1 MEVIVCRGVEDHL
14 SKTPTNSGTK
24 QVLLTYKSRKATS
37 QKGKTMS
44 TINTNEHNNTMNT
57 NNKEEVTM
65 MTIEEA
71 KRVIKESLGKRMT
84 LAEVAKI
91 DELRKFVDEN
101 EKQDVASI
109 NANSTVATPVT
120 KAPTKAPTKAA
131 KPAAA
136 SKDTKA
142 YRTNMDAGVTK
153 MTNEELSLKAL
164 YEKFPVVL
172 AQGTVINLL
181 QEAIDNGTLME
192 LIKASADA
200 HHSGDVLAQVKV
212 LRINLSSKKTNL
224 KKGIGT
230 HGSVEIEEIRI
241 ETLDT
246 FFNKL
251 YEELGGKK
259 TAGKFGRVS
268 ADSKAKY
275 DLDDADINALAECN
289 DIAVLTAYYNS
300 IASFKAKNAQKTK
313 HKDGNFCGYWS
324 GAALARIDY
333 MVAVIN
339 RRREIIRKGSSLI
352 VPVYAPKPNDWYD
365 ADEQATAQPTQAEA
379 QLDALRAKFTEEL
392 MAKKGGKALTKKEL
406 EMIDTAVET
415 YSKFMS

>member
-1 MEVIVCRGVEDHL
+1 
-14 SKTPTNSGTK
+14 
-24 QVLLTYKSRKATS
+24 
-37 QKGKTMS
+37 MS
-44 TINTNEHNNTMNT
+44 TINTNAHNNTMNT

-65 MTIEEA
+65 MTVEEA
-71 KRVIKESLGKRMT
+71 KRIIKESLGKRMT
-84 LAEVAKI
+84 LAEATKI
-91 DELRKFVDEN
+91 DELRKYVAEN
-101 EKQDVASI
+101 EKQNVASI

-120 KAPTKAPTKAA
+120 KAPTKAS

-136 SKDTKA
+136 SKDTKT

-172 AQGTVINLL
+172 AQGTIINLL
-181 QEAIDNGTLME
+181 QEAIDNGALME

-212 LRINLSSKKTNL
+212 LRTNLSSKKTNL

-241 ETLDT
+241 ETLDK

-259 TAGKFGRVS
+259 AADKFGRIS
-268 ADSKAKY
+268 ADNKAKY

-300 IASFKAKNAQKTK
+300 IASFKTKNAQKTK

-379 QLDALRAKFTEEL
+379 QLEALRTKFTEEFK
-392 MAKKGGKALTKKEL
+392 AKKGGKALTKKEQ
-406 EMIDTAVET
+406 EMIELAVET

>member
-1 MEVIVCRGVEDHL
+1 MQRSRGPPEQGTH
-14 SKTPTNSGTK
+14 KTQEQNNHMDL
-24 QVLLTYKSRKATS
+24 QSRKAKS
-37 QKGKTMS
+37 QKGKRTMS

-65 MTIEEA
+65 MTVEEA
-71 KRVIKESLGKRMT
+71 KRIIKESLGKRMT
-84 LAEVAKI
+84 LAEATKI
-91 DELRKFVDEN
+91 DELRKYVAEN
-101 EKQDVASI
+101 EKQNVASI

-120 KAPTKAPTKAA
+120 KAPTKAS

-136 SKDTKA
+136 SKDTKT

-172 AQGTVINLL
+172 AQSTIINLL
-181 QEAIDNGTLME
+181 QEAIDNGALME

-212 LRINLSSKKTNL
+212 LRTNLSSKKTNL

-241 ETLDT
+241 ETLDK
-246 FFNKL
+246 FLNGL

-259 TAGKFGRVS
+259 AADKFGRVS

-275 DLDDADINALAECN
+275 DLDDEDIKALAECN

-300 IASFKAKNAQKTK
+300 IASFKTKNAQKTK

-339 RRREIIRKGSSLI
+339 RRREILRKGSSLI

-379 QLDALRAKFTEEL
+379 QLDALRTKFTEEFK
-392 MAKKGGKALTKKEL
+392 AKKGGKALTKKDLETIEL
-406 EMIDTAVET
+406 AVET

>member
-1 MEVIVCRGVEDHL
+1 
-14 SKTPTNSGTK
+14 
-24 QVLLTYKSRKATS
+24 
-37 QKGKTMS
+37 MS
-44 TINTNEHNNTMNT
+44 TINANEHNNTTNT

-65 MTIEEA
+65 MTVEEA
-71 KRVIKESLGKRMT
+71 KRIIKESLGKRMT
-84 LAEVAKI
+84 LAEATKI
-91 DELRKFVDEN
+91 DELRKYVAEN
-101 EKQDVASI
+101 EKQNVASI

-120 KAPTKAPTKAA
+120 KAPTKAS

-136 SKDTKA
+136 SKDTKT

-172 AQGTVINLL
+172 AQGTIINLL
-181 QEAIDNGTLME
+181 QEAIDNGALME

-212 LRINLSSKKTNL
+212 LRTNLSSKKTNL

-230 HGSVEIEEIRI
+230 HGSVEIEKIRI
-241 ETLDT
+241 ETLDK

-259 TAGKFGRVS
+259 AADKFGRVS
-268 ADSKAKY
+268 ADNKAKY
-275 DLDDADINALAECN
+275 DLDDEDINALAECN

-300 IASFKAKNAQKTK
+300 IASFKTKNAQKTK

-379 QLDALRAKFTEEL
+379 QLDALRAKFTEEFK
-392 MAKKGGKALTKKEL
+392 AKKGGKALTKKEQ
-406 EMIDTAVET
+406 EMIELAVET

>member
-1 MEVIVCRGVEDHL
+1 
-14 SKTPTNSGTK
+14 
-24 QVLLTYKSRKATS
+24 
-37 QKGKTMS
+37 MS
-44 TINTNEHNNTMNT
+44 TINANEHNNTMNT

-65 MTIEEA
+65 MTVEEA

-84 LAEVAKI
+84 LAEAAKI
-91 DELRKFVDEN
+91 DELRKFVAEN
-101 EKQDVASI
+101 EKQNVASI
-109 NANSTVATPVT
+109 NANSTVATPV
-120 KAPTKAPTKAA
+120 TKAPTKAA

-142 YRTNMDAGVTK
+142 YRTNMAAGVTK

-172 AQGTVINLL
+172 AQGTIINLL
-181 QEAIDNGTLME
+181 EEAIDNGTLME
-192 LIKASADA
+192 LIKESAEA
-200 HHSGDVLAQVKV
+200 HHSGDILAQVKV
-212 LRINLSSKKTNL
+212 LRTNLSSKKTNL
-224 KKGIGT
+224 RKGIGT
-230 HGSVEIEEIRI
+230 HGSIEIEKIRI
-241 ETLDT
+241 KTLDA

-259 TAGKFGRVS
+259 AADKFGRVS
-268 ADSKAKY
+268 DNSKAKY
-275 DLDDADINALAECN
+275 DLDDEDIKALAECN

-300 IASFKAKNAQKTK
+300 IASFKTKNAQKTK

-339 RRREIIRKGSSLI
+339 RRREILRKGSSLI

-379 QLDALRAKFTEEL
+379 QLEALRTKFTEEFK
-392 MAKKGGKALTKKEL
+392 AKKGGKALTKKDLETIEL
-406 EMIDTAVET
+406 AVET

>member
-1 MEVIVCRGVEDHL
+1 MDL
-14 SKTPTNSGTK
+14 
-24 QVLLTYKSRKATS
+24 QSRKAKS
-37 QKGKTMS
+37 QKGKRTMS
-44 TINTNEHNNTMNT
+44 TINTNECNNTMNT
-57 NNKEEVTM
+57 NINKEEVTM
-65 MTIEEA
+65 TVEEA
-71 KRVIKESLGKRMT
+71 KKIVKESLGKRIT
-84 LAEVAKI
+84 IEEADKLDA
-91 DELRKFVDEN
+91 LRKFIAEN

-109 NANSTVATPVT
+109 NANSAVATPV
-120 KAPTKAPTKAA
+120 TKAPTKAA

-142 YRTNMDAGVTK
+142 YRTNMNAGVTK
-153 MTNEELSLKAL
+153 MTNEELSLKSL

-192 LIKASADA
+192 LIKASAEA
-200 HHSGDVLAQVKV
+200 HHSGDILAQVKV

-230 HGSVEIEEIRI
+230 HGSAEIEEIRI

-275 DLDDADINALAECN
+275 DLDDADIDALAECK

-365 ADEQATAQPTQAEA
+365 ADEQATAQPTQVEA

>member
-1 MEVIVCRGVEDHL
+1 
-14 SKTPTNSGTK
+14 
-24 QVLLTYKSRKATS
+24 
-37 QKGKTMS
+37 MS

-65 MTIEEA
+65 MTVEEA
-71 KRVIKESLGKRMT
+71 KRIIKESLGKRMT
-84 LAEVAKI
+84 LAEATKI
-91 DELRKFVDEN
+91 DELRKYVAEN
-101 EKQDVASI
+101 EKQNVASI

-120 KAPTKAPTKAA
+120 KTPTKTATKAA

-172 AQGTVINLL
+172 AQGTIINLL
-181 QEAIDNGTLME
+181 QEAIDNGALME

-212 LRINLSSKKTNL
+212 LRTNLSSKKTNL

-241 ETLDT
+241 ETLDK
-246 FFNKL
+246 FLNGL

-259 TAGKFGRVS
+259 AADKFGRVS
-268 ADSKAKY
+268 ADNKAKY
-275 DLDDADINALAECN
+275 DLDDEDINALAECN

-300 IASFKAKNAQKTK
+300 IASFKTKNAQKTK

-379 QLDALRAKFTEEL
+379 QLDALRAKFTEEFK
-392 MAKKGGKALTKKEL
+392 AKKGGKALTKKEQ
-406 EMIDTAVET
+406 EMIELAVET

>member
-1 MEVIVCRGVEDHL
+1 
-14 SKTPTNSGTK
+14 
-24 QVLLTYKSRKATS
+24 
-37 QKGKTMS
+37 MS
-44 TINTNEHNNTMNT
+44 TINANEHNNTMNT

-65 MTIEEA
+65 MTVEEA
-71 KRVIKESLGKRMT
+71 KRVIKESLGKRIT
-84 LAEVAKI
+84 LAEATKI
-91 DELRKFVDEN
+91 DELRKFVAEN
-101 EKQDVASI
+101 EKQNVASI

-120 KAPTKAPTKAA
+120 KAATKAA

-172 AQGTVINLL
+172 AQGTIINLL
-181 QEAIDNGTLME
+181 QEAIDNGALME

-200 HHSGDVLAQVKV
+200 HHSGDVLAQVRV
-212 LRINLSSKKTNL
+212 LRTNLSSKKTNL

-241 ETLDT
+241 ETLDK

-259 TAGKFGRVS
+259 AADKFGRVS
-268 ADSKAKY
+268 ADNKAKY

-300 IASFKAKNAQKTK
+300 IASFKTKNAQKTK

-352 VPVYAPKPNDWYD
+352 VPVYAPKPKDWYD
-365 ADEQATAQPTQAEA
+365 ADEQAAAQPTQAEA
-379 QLDALRAKFTEEL
+379 QLDALRTKFTEEFK
-392 MAKKGGKALTKKEL
+392 AKKGGKALTKKEQ
-406 EMIDTAVET
+406 EMIELAVET

>member
-1 MEVIVCRGVEDHL
+1 
-14 SKTPTNSGTK
+14 
-24 QVLLTYKSRKATS
+24 
-37 QKGKTMS
+37 MS
-44 TINTNEHNNTMNT
+44 TINLNERNNTMNT

-65 MTIEEA
+65 STINANECNNTMNTNNKEEVTMTVEEA
-71 KRVIKESLGKRMT
+71 KKVVKESLGKRMT
-84 LAEVAKI
+84 IAEADKL
-91 DELRKFVDEN
+91 DALRKFIAEN

-120 KAPTKAPTKAA
+120 KAPTKVA

-153 MTNEELSLKAL
+153 MTNEELSLKSL

-181 QEAIDNGTLME
+181 QEAIDNGALME

-212 LRINLSSKKTNL
+212 LRTNLSSKKTNL

-241 ETLDT
+241 ETLDK
-246 FFNKL
+246 FLNGL

-259 TAGKFGRVS
+259 AADKFGRVS
-268 ADSKAKY
+268 DNSKAKY
-275 DLDDADINALAECN
+275 DLDDEDIKALAECN

-300 IASFKAKNAQKTK
+300 IASFKTKNAQKTK

-365 ADEQATAQPTQAEA
+365 ADEAATAQPTQAEA
-379 QLDALRAKFTEEL
+379 QLDALRAKFTEEFK
-392 MAKKGGKALTKKEL
+392 AKKGGKALTKKEQ
-406 EMIDTAVET
+406 EMIEHAVET

>member
-1 MEVIVCRGVEDHL
+1 
-14 SKTPTNSGTK
+14 
-24 QVLLTYKSRKATS
+24 
-37 QKGKTMS
+37 MS
-44 TINTNEHNNTMNT
+44 TINANEHNNTMNT

-65 MTIEEA
+65 MTVEEA

-84 LAEVAKI
+84 LAEAAKI

-120 KAPTKAPTKAA
+120 KAPIKAPTKAA
-131 KPAAA
+131 KPVAAKPVAA

-181 QEAIDNGTLME
+181 QEAIDSGALME

-212 LRINLSSKKTNL
+212 LRTNLSSKKTNL

-241 ETLDT
+241 ETLDK
-246 FFNKL
+246 FLNGL

-259 TAGKFGRVS
+259 AADKFGRVS
-268 ADSKAKY
+268 DNSKAKY
-275 DLDDADINALAECN
+275 DLDDEDINALAECN

-300 IASFKAKNAQKTK
+300 IASFKTKNAQKTK

-339 RRREIIRKGSSLI
+339 RRREILRKGSSLI

-379 QLDALRAKFTEEL
+379 QLDALRTKFTEEFK
-392 MAKKGGKALTKKEL
+392 AKKGGKALTKKEQ
-406 EMIDTAVET
+406 EMIELAVET

>member
-1 MEVIVCRGVEDHL
+1 
-14 SKTPTNSGTK
+14 
-24 QVLLTYKSRKATS
+24 
-37 QKGKTMS
+37 MS
-44 TINTNEHNNTMNT
+44 TINANEHNNTMNT

-65 MTIEEA
+65 TVEEA
-71 KRVIKESLGKRMT
+71 KKVVKESLGKRMT
-84 LAEVAKI
+84 IAEADKL
-91 DELRKFVDEN
+91 DALRKFIAEN

-109 NANSTVATPVT
+109 NANSTVATPV
-120 KAPTKAPTKAA
+120 TKAPTKAA

-153 MTNEELSLKAL
+153 MTNEELSLKSL

-192 LIKASADA
+192 LIKSSADA

-212 LRINLSSKKTNL
+212 LRTNLSSKKTNL

-241 ETLDT
+241 ETLDK
-246 FFNKL
+246 FLNGL

-259 TAGKFGRVS
+259 AADKFGRVS
-268 ADSKAKY
+268 ADNKAKY
-275 DLDDADINALAECN
+275 DLDDEDIRALAECN

-300 IASFKAKNAQKTK
+300 IASFKTKNAQKTK

-379 QLDALRAKFTEEL
+379 QLDALRAKFTEEFK
-392 MAKKGGKALTKKEL
+392 AKKGGKALTKKEQ
-406 EMIDTAVET
+406 EMIELAVET

>member
-1 MEVIVCRGVEDHL
+1 
-14 SKTPTNSGTK
+14 
-24 QVLLTYKSRKATS
+24 
-37 QKGKTMS
+37 MS
-44 TINTNEHNNTMNT
+44 TINAKKHNNTMNT

-65 MTIEEA
+65 TVEEA
-71 KRVIKESLGKRMT
+71 KKVVKESLGKRMT
-84 LAEVAKI
+84 IAEADKL
-91 DELRKFVDEN
+91 DALRKFIAEN

-109 NANSTVATPVT
+109 NANSTVATPV
-120 KAPTKAPTKAA
+120 TKAPTKAA

-153 MTNEELSLKAL
+153 MTNEELSLKSL

-172 AQGTVINLL
+172 VQGTVINTL
-181 QEAIDNGTLME
+181 QEAIDNGALME
-192 LIKASADA
+192 LIKASAEA

-212 LRINLSSKKTNL
+212 LRTNLSSKKTNL

-241 ETLDT
+241 ETLDK
-246 FFNKL
+246 FLNGL

-259 TAGKFGRVS
+259 AADKFGRVS
-268 ADSKAKY
+268 DNSKAKY
-275 DLDDADINALAECN
+275 DLDDEDIKALAECN

-300 IASFKAKNAQKTK
+300 IASFKTKNAQKTK

-379 QLDALRAKFTEEL
+379 QLDALRAKFTEEFK
-392 MAKKGGKALTKKEL
+392 AKKGGKALTKKEQ
-406 EMIDTAVET
+406 EMIELAVET

>member
-1 MEVIVCRGVEDHL
+1 
-14 SKTPTNSGTK
+14 
-24 QVLLTYKSRKATS
+24 
-37 QKGKTMS
+37 MS

-65 MTIEEA
+65 MTVEEA
-71 KRVIKESLGKRMT
+71 KRIIKESLGKRMT
-84 LAEVAKI
+84 LAEATKI
-91 DELRKFVDEN
+91 DELRKYVAEN
-101 EKQDVASI
+101 EKQNVASI

-120 KAPTKAPTKAA
+120 KAPTKAS

-136 SKDTKA
+136 SKDTKT

-172 AQGTVINLL
+172 AQGTIINLL
-181 QEAIDNGTLME
+181 QEAIDNGALME

-212 LRINLSSKKTNL
+212 LRTNLSSKKTNL

-241 ETLDT
+241 ETLDK
-246 FFNKL
+246 FLNGL

-259 TAGKFGRVS
+259 AADKFGRVS
-268 ADSKAKY
+268 ADNKAKY
-275 DLDDADINALAECN
+275 DLDDEDINALAECN

-300 IASFKAKNAQKTK
+300 IASFKTKNAQKTK

-339 RRREIIRKGSSLI
+339 RRREILRKGSSLI
-352 VPVYAPKPNDWYD
+352 VPVYAPKPKDWYD
-365 ADEQATAQPTQAEA
+365 ADEQAAAQPTQAEA
-379 QLDALRAKFTEEL
+379 QLDALRTKFTEEFK
-392 MAKKGGKALTKKEL
+392 AKKGGKALTKKDLETIEL
-406 EMIDTAVET
+406 AVET

>member
-1 MEVIVCRGVEDHL
+1 MSTINTNEHNNTMDTNNKEEV
-14 SKTPTNSGTK
+14 
-24 QVLLTYKSRKATS
+24 
-37 QKGKTMS
+37 TMS
-44 TINTNEHNNTMNT
+44 TINANEHNNTMNT

-65 MTIEEA
+65 MTVEEA
-71 KRVIKESLGKRMT
+71 KRIIKESLGKRMT
-84 LAEVAKI
+84 LAEATKI

-101 EKQDVASI
+101 EKQNVASI

-120 KAPTKAPTKAA
+120 KTSTKAA

-153 MTNEELSLKAL
+153 MTNEELSLKSL

-172 AQGTVINLL
+172 AQGTVINML
-181 QEAIDNGTLME
+181 QEAIDNGALME

-200 HHSGDVLAQVKV
+200 HHNGDVLAQVKV
-212 LRINLSSKKTNL
+212 LRTNLSSKKTNL

-241 ETLDT
+241 ETLDK
-246 FFNKL
+246 FLNGL

-259 TAGKFGRVS
+259 AADKFGRVS
-268 ADSKAKY
+268 DNSKAKY
-275 DLDDADINALAECN
+275 DLDDEDINALAECN

-300 IASFKAKNAQKTK
+300 IASFKTKNAQKTK

-379 QLDALRAKFTEEL
+379 QLDALREKLTEEFK
-392 MAKKGGKALTKKEL
+392 AKKGGKALTKKDLETIEL
-406 EMIDTAVET
+406 AVET

>member
-1 MEVIVCRGVEDHL
+1 
-14 SKTPTNSGTK
+14 
-24 QVLLTYKSRKATS
+24 
-37 QKGKTMS
+37 MS

-65 MTIEEA
+65 MTVEEA
-71 KRVIKESLGKRMT
+71 KRIIKESLGKRMT
-84 LAEVAKI
+84 LAEATKI
-91 DELRKFVDEN
+91 DELRKYVAEN
-101 EKQDVASI
+101 EKQNVASI

-120 KAPTKAPTKAA
+120 KAPTKAA
-131 KPAAA
+131 KPVAA
-136 SKDTKA
+136 SKDTKT
-142 YRTNMDAGVTK
+142 YRTNMAAGVTK

-172 AQGTVINLL
+172 AQGTIINLL
-181 QEAIDNGTLME
+181 QEAIDNGALME
-192 LIKASADA
+192 LIKESAEA

-212 LRINLSSKKTNL
+212 LRTNLSSKKTNL

-230 HGSVEIEEIRI
+230 HGSAEIEEIRI
-241 ETLDT
+241 ETLDK

-259 TAGKFGRVS
+259 AADKFGRVS
-268 ADSKAKY
+268 ADNKAKY
-275 DLDDADINALAECN
+275 DLDDEDINALAECN

-300 IASFKAKNAQKTK
+300 IASFKTKNAQKTK

-379 QLDALRAKFTEEL
+379 QLEALRTKFTEEFK
-392 MAKKGGKALTKKEL
+392 AKKGGKALTKKDLETIEL
-406 EMIDTAVET
+406 AVET

>member
-1 MEVIVCRGVEDHL
+1 
-14 SKTPTNSGTK
+14 
-24 QVLLTYKSRKATS
+24 
-37 QKGKTMS
+37 MS
-44 TINTNEHNNTMNT
+44 TINLNEHNNTMNI
-57 NNKEEVTM
+57 NEEDMKMKV
-65 MTIEEA
+65 EEA
-71 KRVIKESLGKRMT
+71 KKILKESLGKRMT
-84 LAEVAKI
+84 LAEAAKI
-91 DELRKFVDEN
+91 DELRKFVAEN

-120 KAPTKAPTKAA
+120 KAATKVA

-153 MTNEELSLKAL
+153 MTNVELSLKAL

-192 LIKASADA
+192 LIKTSADV

-212 LRINLSSKKTNL
+212 LRTNLSSKKTNL

-241 ETLDT
+241 ETLDR

-259 TAGKFGRVS
+259 AADKFGRVS
-268 ADSKAKY
+268 DNSKAKY
-275 DLDDADINALAECN
+275 DLEDEDINALAECS

-300 IASFKAKNAQKTK
+300 IASFKTKNAQKTK

-352 VPVYAPKPNDWYD
+352 VPVYAPKPSDWYD

-379 QLDALRAKFTEEL
+379 LLDALRAKFTEEL
-392 MAKKGGKALTKKEL
+392 MTKKGGKALTKKEQ
-406 EMIDTAVET
+406 EMIDMAVET

>member
-1 MEVIVCRGVEDHL
+1 
-14 SKTPTNSGTK
+14 
-24 QVLLTYKSRKATS
+24 
-37 QKGKTMS
+37 MS

-65 MTIEEA
+65 MTVEEA

-84 LAEVAKI
+84 LAEAAKI
-91 DELRKFVDEN
+91 DELRKFVAEN
-101 EKQDVASI
+101 EKQNVASI

-120 KAPTKAPTKAA
+120 KATTKAA

-153 MTNEELSLKAL
+153 MTNEELSLKSL

-172 AQGTVINLL
+172 AQGNVINML
-181 QEAIDNGTLME
+181 QEAIDNGALME

-200 HHSGDVLAQVKV
+200 HHNGDVLAQVKV
-212 LRINLSSKKTNL
+212 LRTNLSSKKTNL

-230 HGSVEIEEIRI
+230 HGSIEVEEIRI

-259 TAGKFGRVS
+259 AADKFGRVS

-275 DLDDADINALAECN
+275 DLDDEDIKALAECN

-300 IASFKAKNAQKTK
+300 IASFKTKNAQKTK

-339 RRREIIRKGSSLI
+339 RRREILRKGSSLI

-379 QLDALRAKFTEEL
+379 QLDALRTKFTEEFK
-392 MAKKGGKALTKKEL
+392 AKKGGKALTKKEQ
-406 EMIDTAVET
+406 EMIELAVET

>member
-1 MEVIVCRGVEDHL
+1 MDL
-14 SKTPTNSGTK
+14 
-24 QVLLTYKSRKATS
+24 QSRKAKS

-65 MTIEEA
+65 STINANEHNTTMNTNNKEEVTMTVEEA
-71 KRVIKESLGKRMT
+71 KTVVKESLGKRMT
-84 LAEVAKI
+84 LAEADKL
-91 DELRKFVDEN
+91 DALRKFIAEN

-120 KAPTKAPTKAA
+120 KTPTKTATKAA

-153 MTNEELSLKAL
+153 MTNEELSLKSL

-192 LIKASADA
+192 LIKSSADA
-200 HHSGDVLAQVKV
+200 HHNGDVLAQVKV
-212 LRINLSSKKTNL
+212 LRTNLSSKKTNL

-230 HGSVEIEEIRI
+230 HGSIEIEEIRI
-241 ETLDT
+241 ETLDK
-246 FFNKL
+246 FLNGL

-259 TAGKFGRVS
+259 AADKFGRVS
-268 ADSKAKY
+268 DNSKAKY
-275 DLDDADINALAECN
+275 DLDDEDIKALAECN

-300 IASFKAKNAQKTK
+300 IASFKTKNAQKTK

-379 QLDALRAKFTEEL
+379 QLDALRAKFTEEFK
-392 MAKKGGKALTKKEL
+392 AKKGGKALTKKEQ
-406 EMIDTAVET
+406 EMIELAVET

>member
-1 MEVIVCRGVEDHL
+1 MEVIICRGVEDHL
-14 SKTPTNSGTK
+14 STTIAKLRNKTININLQKVGRLK
-24 QVLLTYKSRKATS
+24 ARKE
-37 QKGKTMS
+37 KIMS
-44 TINTNEHNNTMNT
+44 TINLNECNNTMNT

-65 MTIEEA
+65 TVEEA
-71 KRVIKESLGKRMT
+71 KKIVKESLGKRMT
-84 LAEVAKI
+84 IAEADKL
-91 DELRKFVDEN
+91 DALRKFIAEN

-109 NANSTVATPVT
+109 NANSTAATPAT
-120 KAPTKAPTKAA
+120 KATTKVA

-153 MTNEELSLKAL
+153 MTNEELSLKSL

-172 AQGTVINLL
+172 AQGTVVNLL

-192 LIKASADA
+192 LIKASAEA

-212 LRINLSSKKTNL
+212 LRTNLSSKKTNL

-241 ETLDT
+241 ETLDK
-246 FFNKL
+246 FLNGL

-259 TAGKFGRVS
+259 AADKFGRVS
-268 ADSKAKY
+268 DNSKAKY
-275 DLDDADINALAECN
+275 DLDDEDIKALAECN

-300 IASFKAKNAQKTK
+300 IASFKTKNAQKTK

-379 QLDALRAKFTEEL
+379 QLDALRAKFTEEFK
-392 MAKKGGKALTKKEL
+392 AKKGGKALTKKEQ
-406 EMIDTAVET
+406 EMIELAVET

>member
-1 MEVIVCRGVEDHL
+1 
-14 SKTPTNSGTK
+14 
-24 QVLLTYKSRKATS
+24 
-37 QKGKTMS
+37 MS
-44 TINTNEHNNTMNT
+44 TINANEHNNTMNT

-65 MTIEEA
+65 TVEEA
-71 KRVIKESLGKRMT
+71 KRVITESLGKRMT
-84 LAEVAKI
+84 LAEATKI
-91 DELRKFVDEN
+91 DELRKFVAEN
-101 EKQDVASI
+101 EKQNVASI

-120 KAPTKAPTKAA
+120 KAPTKAATKAA

-153 MTNEELSLKAL
+153 MTNEELSLKSL

-181 QEAIDNGTLME
+181 QEAIDNGNLME
-192 LIKASADA
+192 LIKASAEA

-212 LRINLSSKKTNL
+212 LRTNLSSKKTNL

-241 ETLDT
+241 ETLDK
-246 FFNKL
+246 FLNGL

-259 TAGKFGRVS
+259 AADKFGRVS
-268 ADSKAKY
+268 ADNKAKY
-275 DLDDADINALAECN
+275 DLDDEDINALAECN

-300 IASFKAKNAQKTK
+300 IASFKTKNAQKTK
-313 HKDGNFCGYWS
+313 HKDGNLCGYWS

-339 RRREIIRKGSSLI
+339 RRREILRKGSSLI

-379 QLDALRAKFTEEL
+379 QLDALRTKFTEEFK
-392 MAKKGGKALTKKEL
+392 AKKGGKALTKKDLETIEL
-406 EMIDTAVET
+406 AVET

>member
-1 MEVIVCRGVEDHL
+1 
-14 SKTPTNSGTK
+14 
-24 QVLLTYKSRKATS
+24 
-37 QKGKTMS
+37 MS
-44 TINTNEHNNTMNT
+44 TINLNEHNNTMNT

-65 MTIEEA
+65 MTVEEA

-84 LAEVAKI
+84 IAEADKL
-91 DELRKFVDEN
+91 DALRKFIAEN
-101 EKQDVASI
+101 EKQNVASI

-120 KAPTKAPTKAA
+120 KATTKVA
-131 KPAAA
+131 KPIAAN
-136 SKDTKA
+136 KDNKA

-153 MTNEELSLKAL
+153 MTNVELSLKAL

-181 QEAIDNGTLME
+181 QEAIDNGTIME

-212 LRINLSSKKTNL
+212 LRTNLSSKKTNL

-230 HGSVEIEEIRI
+230 HGSVEVEEIRI
-241 ETLDT
+241 ETLDK
-246 FFNKL
+246 FLNGL

-259 TAGKFGRVS
+259 AADKFGRVS

-300 IASFKAKNAQKTK
+300 IASFKTKNAQKTK

-352 VPVYAPKPNDWYD
+352 VPVYAPKPKDWYD

-379 QLDALRAKFTEEL
+379 QLDALRTKFTEEFK
-392 MAKKGGKALTKKEL
+392 AKKGGKALTKKEQEML
-406 EMIDTAVET
+406 ELAVET

>member
-1 MEVIVCRGVEDHL
+1 MQRSRGPPP
-14 SKTPTNSGTK
+14 SKAPTKT
-24 QVLLTYKSRKATS
+24 QEQTIIWTYKSRAAKS
-37 QKGKTMS
+37 QKGKRTMS
-44 TINTNEHNNTMNT
+44 TINLNECNNTMNT

-65 MTIEEA
+65 TVEEA
-71 KRVIKESLGKRMT
+71 KKVVKESLGKRMT
-84 LAEVAKI
+84 IAEADKL
-91 DELRKFVDEN
+91 DALRKFIAEN

-109 NANSTVATPVT
+109 NANSTVSTPV
-120 KAPTKAPTKAA
+120 TKAPTKAA

-153 MTNEELSLKAL
+153 MTNEELSLKSL

-181 QEAIDNGTLME
+181 QEAIDNGDLME

-212 LRINLSSKKTNL
+212 LRTNLSSKKTNL

-241 ETLDT
+241 ETLDK
-246 FFNKL
+246 FLNGL

-259 TAGKFGRVS
+259 AADKFGRVS
-268 ADSKAKY
+268 ADNKAKY
-275 DLDDADINALAECN
+275 DLDDEDIKALAECN

-300 IASFKAKNAQKTK
+300 IASFKTKNAQKTK

-379 QLDALRAKFTEEL
+379 QLDALRAKFTEEFK
-392 MAKKGGKALTKKEL
+392 AKKGGKALTKKEQ
-406 EMIDTAVET
+406 EMIELAVET

>member
-1 MEVIVCRGVEDHL
+1 
-14 SKTPTNSGTK
+14 
-24 QVLLTYKSRKATS
+24 
-37 QKGKTMS
+37 MS

-65 MTIEEA
+65 MTVEEA
-71 KRVIKESLGKRMT
+71 KRIIKESLGKRMT
-84 LAEVAKI
+84 LAEATKI
-91 DELRKFVDEN
+91 DELRKYVAEN
-101 EKQDVASI
+101 EKQNVASI

-120 KAPTKAPTKAA
+120 KAPTKTA

-136 SKDTKA
+136 SKDTKT

-172 AQGTVINLL
+172 AQGTIINLL
-181 QEAIDNGTLME
+181 QEAIDNGALME

-200 HHSGDVLAQVKV
+200 HHSGDILAQVKV
-212 LRINLSSKKTNL
+212 LRTNLSSKKTNL

-259 TAGKFGRVS
+259 AADKFGRVS
-268 ADSKAKY
+268 DNSKAKY
-275 DLDDADINALAECN
+275 DLDDEDIKALAECN

-300 IASFKAKNAQKTK
+300 IASFKTKNAQKTK

-379 QLDALRAKFTEEL
+379 QLEALREKFTEEFK
-392 MAKKGGKALTKKEL
+392 AKKGGKALTKKDLETIEL
-406 EMIDTAVET
+406 AVET

>member
-1 MEVIVCRGVEDHL
+1 
-14 SKTPTNSGTK
+14 
-24 QVLLTYKSRKATS
+24 
-37 QKGKTMS
+37 MS

-65 MTIEEA
+65 TVEEA
-71 KRVIKESLGKRMT
+71 KKILKESLGKRMT
-84 LAEVAKI
+84 LAEAAKI

-101 EKQDVASI
+101 EKQNVASI

-120 KAPTKAPTKAA
+120 KAPTKAATKVA
-131 KPAAA
+131 KPVAA
-136 SKDTKA
+136 SKGARA
-142 YRTNMDAGVTK
+142 YRTNMAAGVTK

-172 AQGTVINLL
+172 AQGTIINLL
-181 QEAIDNGTLME
+181 QEAIDNGALME

-212 LRINLSSKKTNL
+212 LRTNLSSKKTNL

-230 HGSVEIEEIRI
+230 HGSAEIEEIRI
-241 ETLDT
+241 ETLDK

-259 TAGKFGRVS
+259 AADKFGRVS

-275 DLDDADINALAECN
+275 DLDDDDIKALAECN

-300 IASFKAKNAQKTK
+300 IASFKTKNAQKTK

-379 QLDALRAKFTEEL
+379 QLEALREKFTEEFK
-392 MAKKGGKALTKKEL
+392 AKKGGKALTKKDLETIEL
-406 EMIDTAVET
+406 AVET

>member
-1 MEVIVCRGVEDHL
+1 
-14 SKTPTNSGTK
+14 
-24 QVLLTYKSRKATS
+24 
-37 QKGKTMS
+37 MS
-44 TINTNEHNNTMNT
+44 TINLNECNTTMNT

-65 MTIEEA
+65 TVEEA
-71 KRVIKESLGKRMT
+71 KKVVKESLGKRMT
-84 LAEVAKI
+84 IAEADKL
-91 DELRKFVDEN
+91 DALRKFIAEN

-120 KAPTKAPTKAA
+120 KAPTKAATKAA

-153 MTNEELSLKAL
+153 MTNEELSLKSL

-181 QEAIDNGTLME
+181 QEAIDTGALME

-200 HHSGDVLAQVKV
+200 HHNGDVLAQVKV
-212 LRINLSSKKTNL
+212 LRTNLSSKKTNL

-241 ETLDT
+241 ETLDK
-246 FFNKL
+246 FLNGL

-259 TAGKFGRVS
+259 AADKFGRVS
-268 ADSKAKY
+268 ADNKAKY
-275 DLDDADINALAECN
+275 DLDDEDIKALAECN

-300 IASFKAKNAQKTK
+300 IASFKTKNAQKTK

-379 QLDALRAKFTEEL
+379 QLDALRTKFTEEFK
-392 MAKKGGKALTKKEL
+392 AKKGGKALTKKEQ
-406 EMIDTAVET
+406 EMIELAVET

>member
-1 MEVIVCRGVEDHL
+1 
-14 SKTPTNSGTK
+14 
-24 QVLLTYKSRKATS
+24 
-37 QKGKTMS
+37 MS
-44 TINTNEHNNTMNT
+44 TINANEHNNTMNT

-65 MTIEEA
+65 TVEEA
-71 KRVIKESLGKRMT
+71 KKVIKESLGKHMT
-84 LAEVAKI
+84 LAEADKI
-91 DELRKFVDEN
+91 DELRKFIDEN

-131 KPAAA
+131 KPAAV

-181 QEAIDNGTLME
+181 QEAIDNGALME

-212 LRINLSSKKTNL
+212 LRTNLSSKKTNL

-241 ETLDT
+241 ETLDK
-246 FFNKL
+246 FLNGL

-259 TAGKFGRVS
+259 AADKFGRVS
-268 ADSKAKY
+268 DNSKAKY
-275 DLDDADINALAECN
+275 DLDDEDIKALAECN

-300 IASFKAKNAQKTK
+300 IASFKTKNAQKTK

-333 MVAVIN
+333 MVAVLN

-352 VPVYAPKPNDWYD
+352 VPVYAPKPKDWYD

-379 QLDALRAKFTEEL
+379 QLDALREKFTEEFK
-392 MAKKGGKALTKKEL
+392 AKKGGKALTKKEQ
-406 EMIDTAVET
+406 EMIELAVET

>member
-1 MEVIVCRGVEDHL
+1 MEVIVCRGAEDHL
-14 SKTPTNSGTK
+14 SKAPTKTQK
-24 QVLLTYKSRKATS
+24 QNTYLRTYKSRKAKS
-37 QKGKTMS
+37 QKGKITMS
-44 TINTNEHNNTMNT
+44 TNTTNNAQNI
-57 NNKEEVTM
+57 NKEEVTM
-65 MTIEEA
+65 TVEEA
-71 KRVIKESLGKRMT
+71 KKVVKESLGKRMT
-84 LAEVAKI
+84 IAEADKL
-91 DELRKFVDEN
+91 DALRKFIAEN

-109 NANSTVATPVT
+109 NANSTVSTPV
-120 KAPTKAPTKAA
+120 TKAPTKAA

-153 MTNEELSLKAL
+153 MTNEELSLKSL

-181 QEAIDNGTLME
+181 QEAIDNGDLME

-212 LRINLSSKKTNL
+212 LRTNLSSKKTNL

-241 ETLDT
+241 ETLDK
-246 FFNKL
+246 FLNGL

-259 TAGKFGRVS
+259 AADKFGRVS
-268 ADSKAKY
+268 DNSKAKY
-275 DLDDADINALAECN
+275 DLDDEDIKALAECN

-300 IASFKAKNAQKTK
+300 IASFKTKNAQKTK

-339 RRREIIRKGSSLI
+339 RRREILRKGSSLI

-379 QLDALRAKFTEEL
+379 QLDALRTKFTEEFK
-392 MAKKGGKALTKKEL
+392 AKKGGKALTKKEQ
-406 EMIDTAVET
+406 EMIELAVET

>member
-1 MEVIVCRGVEDHL
+1 
-14 SKTPTNSGTK
+14 
-24 QVLLTYKSRKATS
+24 
-37 QKGKTMS
+37 MS

-65 MTIEEA
+65 TVEEA
-71 KRVIKESLGKRMT
+71 KKVVKESLGKRMT
-84 LAEVAKI
+84 IAEADKL
-91 DELRKFVDEN
+91 DALRKFIAEN

-109 NANSTVATPVT
+109 NANSTVATPV
-120 KAPTKAPTKAA
+120 TKAPTKAA

-153 MTNEELSLKAL
+153 MTNEELSLKSL

-172 AQGTVINLL
+172 AQGTIINLL
-181 QEAIDNGTLME
+181 QEAIDDGALME

-212 LRINLSSKKTNL
+212 LRTNLSSKKTNL

-241 ETLDT
+241 ETLDK
-246 FFNKL
+246 FLNGL

-259 TAGKFGRVS
+259 AADKFGRVS
-268 ADSKAKY
+268 ADNKAKY
-275 DLDDADINALAECN
+275 DLDDEDINALAECN

-300 IASFKAKNAQKTK
+300 IASFKTKNAQKTK

-379 QLDALRAKFTEEL
+379 QLDALRTKFTEEFK
-392 MAKKGGKALTKKEL
+392 AKKGGKALTKKDLETIEL
-406 EMIDTAVET
+406 AVET

>member
-1 MEVIVCRGVEDHL
+1 
-14 SKTPTNSGTK
+14 
-24 QVLLTYKSRKATS
+24 
-37 QKGKTMS
+37 MS
-44 TINTNEHNNTMNT
+44 TINTINTNEHNNTMNI
-57 NNKEEVTM
+57 KEEVTM
-65 MTIEEA
+65 MTVEEA

-84 LAEVAKI
+84 LAEATKI
-91 DELRKFVDEN
+91 DELRKYVAEN
-101 EKQDVASI
+101 EKQNVASI

-120 KAPTKAPTKAA
+120 KATTKVA

-153 MTNEELSLKAL
+153 MTNEELSLKSL

-192 LIKASADA
+192 LIKASAEA
-200 HHSGDVLAQVKV
+200 HHSGNVLEQVKV
-212 LRINLSSKKTNL
+212 LRTNLSSKKTNL

-241 ETLDT
+241 ETLDK
-246 FFNKL
+246 FLNGL

-259 TAGKFGRVS
+259 AADKFGRVS

-275 DLDDADINALAECN
+275 DLDDEDIKALAECN

-300 IASFKAKNAQKTK
+300 IASFKTKNAQKTK

-352 VPVYAPKPNDWYD
+352 VPVYTPKPNDWYD

-379 QLDALRAKFTEEL
+379 QLDALREKFTEEFK
-392 MAKKGGKALTKKEL
+392 AKKGGKALTKKEQ
-406 EMIDTAVET
+406 EMIELAVET